1 MRIIPYLLFSFCKTN
16 VQPRFYHRIFDNNC
30 IEYSYGTQ
38 SRRDFKQ
45 LKKYTGYVQD
55 HHCIPKQFRNHK
67 LLRETGFNVNSA
79 YNIVIMP
86 NHRGIEK
93 LNLHP
98 DCRIHYN
105 GHLQYNK
112 YVGKQLGWISSS
124 FSTLDEKRYQIWLLL
139 HYLKDN
145 IKYNDTDIPWK

>member
-1 MRIIPYLLFSFCKTN
+1 
-16 VQPRFYHRIFDNNC
+16 
-30 IEYSYGTQ
+30 
-38 SRRDFKQ
+38 
-45 LKKYTGYVQD
+45 
-55 HHCIPKQFRNHK
+55 
-67 LLRETGFNVNSA
+67 
-79 YNIVIMP
+79 MP

-124 FSTLDEKRYQIWLLL
+124 FSSIDEKRYQIWLLL
-139 HYLKDN
+139 HHLKDN
-145 IKYNDTDIPWK
+145 IKYNNTDIPW